1 MTSAPSGLLLLGT
14 SHVGKSTCA
23 EAVGRAVGWPVV
35 STDKLGRHPGRPWTG
50 TPDPVIEFYLRMTD
64 DAIHWFL
71 LMHHENMRPVIQ
83 ERLRALRAAGAGFV
97 LEGAA
102 LRPEHLSGWEVG
114 DALVACLYVEPQVLR
129 ERLLSASDHSR
140 QDDRIKV
147 AIDRF
152 AERSLRENEALV
164 QAAIGHGV
172 RVVDVTDP
180 NDADRLAGE
189 LASRLAST

>member
-83 ERLRALRAAGAGFV
+83 ERIRALRVAGAGFV

-114 DALVACLYVEPQVLR
+114 DALVACLYVEPRVLR

-180 NDADRLAGE
+180 KDADSLAEE

>member
-83 ERLRALRAAGAGFV
+83 ERIRALRVAGAGFV

-114 DALVACLYVEPQVLR
+114 DALVACLYVEPRVLR

-180 NDADRLAGE
+180 KDADRLAGE

>member
-114 DALVACLYVEPQVLR
+114 DALVACLYVERRVLR

-180 NDADRLAGE
+180 HDADRLAGE